1 MRTLKLMLLTA
12 AAFSIGCNINNEK
25 NIREVE
31 KFNYDWKFSL
41 NADSL
46 ATVKDFDDK
55 NWRTLDVPHDWSIEG
70 EFKEDNP
77 ATAGGGAL
85 PGGYG
90 VYRKHFSLNAEDS
103 TKQVFICFDGIYWQ
117 STVYV
122 NGQKIGFRPNGYV
135 SFEYDITPYL
145 NYSKENVIAVTVNNT
160 NQPNSRW
167 YSGSGIYRNVFLKK
181 VNKTHFVEPEIFI
194 TASEITENSANINI
208 NAQITGEGQ
217 YDFAV
222 KIKNPDGT
230 TANEINDKISAGE
243 LKKLEKISVK
253 NPQLWSPE
261 TPKIYSAEFLIKK
274 DGKVLD
280 NYTQTFGI
288 RSFSFDNKE
297 GFKLNGKVVRI
308 NGVCNHHDLG
318 ALGTAIN
325 HRALERQL
333 EILKNM
339 GCNAIRTSHNPPAK
353 ELLNLCDS
361 MGFIVMD
368 EAFDMWAKKKS
379 PYDYA
384 QYFPSWH
391 ERDLEDFIKRD
402 RNHPSVIIW
411 SIGNEILEQ
420 WQDINT
426 DTLDIAKANLMFNF
440 AAQLSNKDADT
451 KEIHIN
457 SLLCKKLVDFVKA
470 IDPTRPVTTGNNET
484 EPSNLLFKAN
494 ALDIIGFNYHEYNW
508 GEVFKEKFPNMP
520 LIITESTS
528 ALQTRGHYIA
538 PADTEYLWPKR
549 WDLPFE
555 TPDHKCS
562 AYDNTRAPW
571 GSTHETTLKAFMKYP
586 WVSGIFV
593 WTGFDYLGEPTPYG
607 WPSRSSYFGII
618 DLAGFEK
625 DVYYLYQSL
634 WTNKDV
640 LHLLPHWNWNE
651 GDVIDVWAYSNAEEV
666 ELFLN
671 GESLG
676 KKNLS
681 DRGDKLHFSWK
692 VPFKAGELKAIG
704 KRGGR
709 EFSQII
715 KTAQKASQLVL
726 TPDRETI
733 NADGEDL
740 CFITVNL
747 TDENGTIDPKACNMI
762 NFSIEGPGEIIGLDN
777 GDEVCHE
784 SFKGNSHS
792 AFNGKCLCI
801 VKSKRGEKGVVKIKA
816 QAEGIKDATVSFNTK

>member
-1 MRTLKLMLLTA
+1 MKRHLILSLLAAVLTGCGSSDCTNRTEE
-12 AAFSIGCNINNEK
+12 N
-25 NIREVE
+25 
-31 KFNYDWKFSL
+31 FNLNWEFSL
-41 NADSL
+41 NNG
-46 ATVKDFDDK
+46 TP
-55 NWRTLDVPHDWSIEG
+55 RTLDLPHDWSIEG

-85 PGGYG
+85 PGGLG
-90 VYRKHFSLNAEDS
+90 VYKKTFTVPKEDAD
-103 TKQVFICFDGIYWQ
+103 KQIFLCFDGVYWQ
-117 STVYV
+117 STVKV
-122 NGQKIGFRPNGYV
+122 NGQKAGFRPNGYV
-135 SFEYDITPYL
+135 SFEYDVTPL
-145 NYSKENVIAVTVNNT
+145 LKFGEENTVEVTVDNT

-181 VNKTHFVEPEIFI
+181 VNKTHFVEPELFI
-194 TASEITENSANINI
+194 TTSNVSATSADIIIQTE
-208 NAQITGEGQ
+208 ITGEGG
-217 YDFAV
+217 YDLSV

-230 TANEINDKISAGE
+230 QTSEISDKITAGE
-243 LKKLEKISVK
+243 LKKLEKITVQ

-261 TPKIYSAEFLIKK
+261 NPKIYSAEFSIKK
-274 DGKVLD
+274 DGKTLD
-280 NYTQTFGI
+280 CYTQTFGI
-288 RSFSFDNKE
+288 RYFSFDNAN
-297 GFKLNGKVVRI
+297 GFKLNGKTMKI

-318 ALGTAIN
+318 ALGTAVN

-368 EAFDMWAKKKS
+368 EAFDMWARKKS
-379 PYDYA
+379 PHDYA
-384 QYFPSWH
+384 QYFKEWH
-391 ERDLEDFIKRD
+391 ERDLEDFVKRD

-420 WQDINT
+420 WHDIST
-426 DTLDIAKANLMFNF
+426 DTLDIEKANLMFNF
-440 AAQLSNKDADT
+440 AAQLSQKDT
-451 KEIHIN
+451 KDDKVHVN
-457 SLLCKKLVDFVKA
+457 TMLCKKLVEFIKA

-484 EPSNLLFKAN
+484 EPHNLLFKAD
-494 ALDIIGFNYHEYNW
+494 ALDIIGFNYHDYNW
-508 GEVFKEKFPNMP
+508 GEVFKEKFPGKP
-520 LIITESTS
+520 LIITEAVS

-538 PADTEYLWPKR
+538 PADTEYLWPAR
-549 WDLPFE
+549 WDLPFD

-571 GSTHETTLKAFMKYP
+571 GSTHETTLKAFLKYP

-634 WTNKDV
+634 WTDKDV
-640 LHLLPHWNWNE
+640 LHILPHWNWND
-651 GDVIDVWAYSNAEEV
+651 GDIVDVWAYTNADEV

-676 KKNLS
+676 VKKLS
-681 DRGDKLHFSWK
+681 DDTSKLHLSWK
-692 VPFKAGELKAIG
+692 VPFKAGELKAVG

-709 EFSQII
+709 EFSQTV
-715 KTAQKASQLVL
+715 KTAGKASQL
-726 TPDRETI
+726 TASADRNII

-740 CFITVNL
+740 SFITVNI
-747 TDENGTIDPKACNMI
+747 TDENGTLVPNSCNMI
-762 NFSIEGPGEIIGLDN
+762 EFEVSGPGEIAGLDN

-784 SFKGNSHS
+784 SFKGKSHS

-801 VKSKRGEKGVVKIKA
+801 IKSKRGEKGTVTVTAKA
-816 QAEGIKDATVSFNTK
+816 GGLKEAVAVINTK

>member
-1 MRTLKLMLLTA
+1 MKRHLILSLLAAVLTGCGSSDCTNRTEENFNLNWEFTL
-12 AAFSIGCNINNEK
+12 NNG
-25 NIREVE
+25 
-31 KFNYDWKFSL
+31 
-41 NADSL
+41 
-46 ATVKDFDDK
+46 TP
-55 NWRTLDVPHDWSIEG
+55 RTLDLPHDWSIEG

-85 PGGYG
+85 PGGLG
-90 VYRKHFSLNAEDS
+90 VYKKTFTVPKEDAD
-103 TKQVFICFDGIYWQ
+103 KQIFLCFDGVYWQ
-117 STVYV
+117 STVKV
-122 NGQKIGFRPNGYV
+122 NGQKAGFRPNGYV
-135 SFEYDITPYL
+135 SFEYDVTPL
-145 NYSKENVIAVTVNNT
+145 LKFGEENTVEVTVDNT

-181 VNKTHFVEPEIFI
+181 VNKTHFVEPELFI
-194 TASEITENSANINI
+194 TTSNVSATSADINI
-208 NAQITGEGQ
+208 QTEITGEGG
-217 YDFAV
+217 YDLSV

-230 TANEINDKISAGE
+230 QTSEISDKITAGE
-243 LKKLEKISVK
+243 LKKLEKITVQ

-261 TPKIYSAEFLIKK
+261 NPKIYSAEFSIKK
-274 DGKVLD
+274 DGKTLD
-280 NYTQTFGI
+280 CYTQTFGI
-288 RSFSFDNKE
+288 RYFSFDNAN
-297 GFKLNGKVVRI
+297 GFKLNGKVMKI

-318 ALGTAIN
+318 ALGTAMN

-361 MGFIVMD
+361 LGFIVMD
-368 EAFDMWAKKKS
+368 EAFDMWARKKS
-379 PYDYA
+379 PHDYA
-384 QYFPSWH
+384 QYFKEWH
-391 ERDLEDFIKRD
+391 ERDLEDFVKRD

-420 WQDINT
+420 WHDIST
-426 DTLDIAKANLMFNF
+426 DTLDIEKANLMFNF
-440 AAQLSNKDADT
+440 AAQLSQKDT
-451 KEIHIN
+451 KDDKVHVN
-457 SLLCKKLVDFVKA
+457 TMLCKKLVEFIKA

-484 EPSNLLFKAN
+484 EPHNLLFKAD
-494 ALDIIGFNYHEYNW
+494 ALDIIGFNYHDYNW
-508 GEVFKEKFPNMP
+508 GEVFKEKFPGKP
-520 LIITESTS
+520 LIITEAVS

-538 PADTEYLWPKR
+538 PADTEYLWPAR
-549 WDLPFE
+549 WDLPFD

-571 GSTHETTLKAFMKYP
+571 GSTHETTLKAFLKYP

-634 WTNKDV
+634 WTDKDV
-640 LHLLPHWNWNE
+640 LHILPHWNWND
-651 GDVIDVWAYSNAEEV
+651 GDIVDVWAYTNADEV

-676 KKNLS
+676 VKKLS
-681 DRGDKLHFSWK
+681 DDTSKLHLSWK
-692 VPFKAGELKAIG
+692 VPFKAGELKAVG

-709 EFSQII
+709 EFSQIVR
-715 KTAQKASQLVL
+715 TAGKASQL
-726 TPDRETI
+726 TASADRNII

-740 CFITVNL
+740 SFITVNI
-747 TDENGTIDPKACNMI
+747 TDENGTLVPNSCNMI
-762 NFSIEGPGEIIGLDN
+762 EFEVSGPGEIAGLDN

-784 SFKGNSHS
+784 SFKGKSHS

-801 VKSKRGEKGVVKIKA
+801 IKSKRGEKGTVTVTAKA
-816 QAEGIKDATVSFNTK
+816 GGLKEAVAVINTK